1 MGALEDIQG
10 AKKKV
15 TEAGRE
21 TITAYKTKA
30 EIDAEKGASNPETG
44 VPGGTTT
51 TGTNQPSLTYTDV
64 KKEEEKKQEPGSPL
78 GVRRNAEREKLEGTT
93 GKAGANAAASRS
105 SLRVS
110 TPTPTI
116 DTTSPTA
123 PRIQPKGIG
132 TQYPRVNMDGDAENA
147 SRSLGRAVQ
156 HAQAPVEMA
165 SYSDILRYY
174 SQPLTAEEL
183 AEEKRKQER
192 NERLARVGDAIGA
205 FHDAY
210 SYARGVKPLER
221 ANMSAKSRERYEK
234 MRAEWIKDRES
245 YVNAALKQKAEQRAD
260 ANAESL
266 RKYRESMQQ
275 AKEREIKAREE
286 NNTALRELKQL
297 IADRNEEHKKV
308 EEKRKQEETEQR
320 KKESESR
327 INKNNRTGTGKSGG
341 RSSGGTTIKDV
352 YKEDVYDKNT
362 GVKVGTH
369 TRTVTNRGGSSKT
382 ASSST
387 GTGSGSS
394 GGKKKLPG
402 NGNSASTGQPQEKK
416 KRQLP

>member
-1 MGALEDIQG
+1 M
-10 AKKKV
+10 
-15 TEAGRE
+15 
-21 TITAYKTKA
+21 
-30 EIDAEKGASNPETG
+30 
-44 VPGGTTT
+44 
-51 TGTNQPSLTYTDV
+51 
-64 KKEEEKKQEPGSPL
+64 
-78 GVRRNAEREKLEGTT
+78 
-93 GKAGANAAASRS
+93 
-105 SLRVS
+105 
-110 TPTPTI
+110 
-116 DTTSPTA
+116 
-123 PRIQPKGIG
+123 
-132 TQYPRVNMDGDAENA
+132 
-147 SRSLGRAVQ
+147 
-156 HAQAPVEMA
+156 
-165 SYSDILRYY
+165 
-174 SQPLTAEEL
+174 TAEEL